1 MHAYT
6 SNSRIPL
13 QYVPVVITDNN
24 GAAIAMRLTNRSGKF
39 DVPVEISVP
48 DKSESQTPGNGTIPF
63 STVNLYTKAENYEQ
77 ITAENIQVFA
87 DTVTD
92 QNLEFIPLSE
102 HPTKWNKEEF
112 FSTPAQNL

>member
-13 QYVPVVITDNN
+13 QYVPVTITDHD

-39 DVPVEISVP
+39 DDLVAISVP
-48 DKSESQTPGNGTIPF
+48 DKSESQAPGSGAVPF
-63 STVNLYTKAENYEQ
+63 STVNLYAKAENYEQ

-92 QNLEFIPLSE
+92 QNLELIPLSE
-102 HPTKWNKEEF
+102 YPAIWNKEEI